1 MDASTR
7 WRGGG
12 APLHRDV
19 PLSGFAAAA
28 LQAPYACTSPR
39 AAADAALP
47 PLARAG
53 GAHGC
58 SRLLAAAALEDK
70 AARGGGSTAAVVLE
84 ALKSAAG
91 GGAAGAAAMAANVA
105 GLMWLRTTVCFQY
118 RYGMSTG
125 TAMRHLYND
134 GGRGLGGVLRFYRG
148 FGPALLQAP
157 LARFGDTAANAG
169 TLALLDDLA
178 VTRDAPVWL
187 KTGAASVAAGGF
199 RILLMP
205 IDACKTLMQVEGKNG
220 LALLRTKVAAHGPRV
235 LYAGA
240 LGAAGATLVG
250 HYPWCV
256 RGRDASLQLL
266 VLANLHVAAHLIVLR
281 C

>member
-1 MDASTR
+1 MEASSR
-7 WRGGG
+7 RRGG
-12 APLHRDV
+12 ATPLRADA

-28 LQAPYACTSPR
+28 LRAPYARTPPR
-39 AAADAALP
+39 APADAPLP
-47 PLARAG
+47 ARAR
-53 GAHGC
+53 AERADGC

-70 AARGGGSTAAVVLE
+70 GARGGGSTASVVLE

-125 TAMRHLYND
+125 AAMRHLYND

-169 TLALLDDLA
+169 TLALLNDVA
-178 VTRDAPVWL
+178 MTRDAPVWL

-220 LALLRTKVAAHGPRV
+220 LKLLRAKVAANGPRV

-250 HYPWCV
+250 HYPWC
-256 RGRDASLQLL
+256 A
-266 VLANLHVAAHLIVLR
+266 
-281 C
+281 